1 MPSSQGLFRPL
12 TVFLHIYT
20 SKAYMP
26 CSGYPPNPTRVLSAR
41 ARRVPP
47 RCASV
52 FWRLRKPL
60 YVSPLRHIAVRM
72 RCFRHAEEALW
83 QCERASS
90 ASSLRLFRDVIQPFR
105 ARHKASSVSPF
116 ARRQVLGGVS
126 RLPERLFR
134 VFRFSLSRF
143 SVVKI
148 FYRRLMHIYAFI
160 RFPSH
165 VIRCSPSVL
174 RRGGDEEGCSVAM

>member
-1 MPSSQGLFRPL
+1 
-12 TVFLHIYT
+12 
-20 SKAYMP
+20 MP
-26 CSGYPPNPTRVLSAR
+26 CSGYPPNPARVPPAR

-47 RCASV
+47 RCVSV

-60 YVSPLRHIAVRM
+60 YVSTLHHIAVRM

-83 QCERASS
+83 QCDRASS
-90 ASSLRLFRDVIQPFR
+90 ASSFRLFRGVIQPFR
-105 ARHKASSVSPF
+105 ARHKASSVSPY
-116 ARRQVLGGVS
+116 ARRQVSGDVF

-165 VIRCSPSVL
+165 VMRCSPSVL

>member
-26 CSGYPPNPTRVLSAR
+26 CSLLPPNPARVPPVR

-52 FWRLRKPL
+52 FWCLRKSLYVRRLRH
-60 YVSPLRHIAVRM
+60 VAIRM

-83 QCERASS
+83 QCDRVSS
-90 ASSLRLFRDVIQPFR
+90 ASSLRLFRGVIQPFR
-105 ARHKASSVSPF
+105 ARHKASSVSPY
-116 ARRQVLGGVS
+116 ARRQVSGDVF
-126 RLPERLFR
+126 RLPERLFS

-165 VIRCSPSVL
+165 VMRCSPSVL

>member
-1 MPSSQGLFRPL
+1 M
-12 TVFLHIYT
+12 HIYT

-26 CSGYPPNPTRVLSAR
+26 CSLLPPNPARVPPVR

-52 FWRLRKPL
+52 FWCLRKSLYVRRLRH
-60 YVSPLRHIAVRM
+60 VAVRM

-83 QCERASS
+83 QCDRVSS
-90 ASSLRLFRDVIQPFR
+90 ASSFRLFRGVIQPFR
-105 ARHKASSVSPF
+105 ARHKASSVSPY
-116 ARRQVLGGVS
+116 ARRQVSGDVF

-165 VIRCSPSVL
+165 VMRCSPSVL